1 VDFAA
6 RQRSLQYSTLSQFL
20 AQLFRQVI
28 GRPQTRQGFW
38 GKSCLF
44 PLKPEGLGMVISSG
58 ARAKVT
64 METIEFKLISHKMNF
79 QVQMNHLRVNP
90 WVSRLAWAVLAA
102 VLGLAVQMA
111 QAASPAAP
119 CPALLNHT
127 FDRLQD
133 EKPQS
138 LCQYAGKVVLVVN
151 TASFCGFTSQY
162 KGLEALNT
170 QYKDKGLVVLG
181 FPSNDFAQEK
191 GSNKDIADFCESTF
205 GVKFP
210 MFTKTQVTGDGA
222 APLFKQ
228 LTAQTGQKPRWNFHK
243 YLIGRD
249 GKVIDQYSSM
259 TGPESK
265 TLLSAIDKALKA
277 QP

>member
-1 VDFAA
+1 MWAN
-6 RQRSLQYSTLSQFL
+6 
-20 AQLFRQVI
+20 
-28 GRPQTRQGFW
+28 
-38 GKSCLF
+38 
-44 PLKPEGLGMVISSG
+44 
-58 ARAKVT
+58 
-64 METIEFKLISHKMNF
+64 EFKLISHKIDF
-79 QVQMNHLRVNP
+79 QVQMNHS
-90 WVSRLAWAVLAA
+90 WVKQWGPSLLMAVLAA
-102 VLGLAVQMA
+102 VLGLGLQTA
-111 QAASPAAP
+111 QASPQKSGPAAA
-119 CPALLNHT
+119 CPAILNHT

-170 QYKDKGLVVLG
+170 KYRDQGLVVLG

-249 GKVIDQYSSM
+249 GQVIDQYNSM
-259 TGPESK
+259 IGPESK
-265 TLLSAIDKALKA
+265 TLVSAIDKALRAK
-277 QP
+277 P